1 MNDEINGTGMLE
13 YLSTSG
19 WVPVCY
25 TDAFNGRAADV
36 TCRQL
41 GYPFATNFTSITLF
55 NGRPGIGITRSLCEG
70 VDSGYLF
77 NCVEFTDIT
86 CQTQI
91 RLACYNSKC
100 NYSKGFYDEQMYLQM
115 AMLSVLLG
123 PM

>member
-1 MNDEINGTGMLE
+1 MLQ

-25 TDAFNGRAADV
+25 TNTFNGHAADV

-41 GYPFATNFTSITLF
+41 GYPFATNFNSVTLS
-55 NGRPGIGITRSLCEG
+55 NGRLGIGITRSLCEG

-77 NCVEFTDIT
+77 NCVEFTDMT

-100 NYSKGFYDEQMYLQM
+100 Y
-115 AMLSVLLG
+115 
-123 PM
+123 

>member
-1 MNDEINGTGMLE
+1 MNNEIDGTGMLQ

-25 TDAFNGRAADV
+25 TNTFNGRAADV

-41 GYPFATNFTSITLF
+41 GYPFATNFNSVILS
-55 NGRPGIGITRSLCEG
+55 NGRLGIGIIRSLCEG

-77 NCVEFTDIT
+77 NCVEFTDMT

-100 NYSKGFYDEQMYLQM
+100 Y
-115 AMLSVLLG
+115 
-123 PM
+123 